1 MREPSRWGSGSGLAG
16 LAQCPFLLETTAAK
30 NRTALGG
37 LEGDGGFRSALRA
50 HSTRLRTGGARAGS
64 AFGLALL
71 TAFRIVLELFV
82 EEEELF
88 SGCEDK
94 IGPAVGAFEIL
105 VDEFHASL
113 AFARSTRSNA
123 PY

>member
-1 MREPSRWGSGSGLAG
+1 
-16 LAQCPFLLETTAAK
+16 
-30 NRTALGG
+30 
-37 LEGDGGFRSALRA
+37 
-50 HSTRLRTGGARAGS
+50 
-64 AFGLALL
+64 LL

-94 IGPAVGAFEIL
+94 IGPAVGAFEIF

-113 AFARSTRSNA
+113 AFARSTRSNSA
-123 PY
+123 PTNGVPGSPGIQECGYQLAATRQ